1 MKYIFSI
8 LIVLA
13 SASLSFGQLS
23 TIDFE
28 LEQKIKSSPDQI
40 VKVSIEFRQ
49 NTDLDSLRSFFDLNN
64 IALDERPYHVIKNLQ
79 ETALKTQSTVMF
91 DLGKL
96 PQAKIKSIHQFWI
109 VNMII
114 AELQASLIPQ
124 IAANQNID
132 LISEMTLHPL
142 PLEPYRQEAVSY
154 DRADQNIEPGLVAIN
169 ARKMWELGY
178 TGRGQLVYNFDTGVW
193 PDHPSFSQR
202 FLARRFPMEQ
212 SWLGYYRDYPNGII
226 NDHGTH
232 TLGTM
237 IGLDKLAQD
246 TIGVAFEAYW
256 IANDYVGTTVAS
268 LPPLEEMIY
277 GFEWALNPDG
287 NILTSDDIPDVINNS
302 WRWSDEP
309 TQEFC
314 DGFVVELMNAIEAVG
329 IANVFSG
336 GNSGP
341 FNTSVSAPQRI
352 NTTIVNT
359 FSVGSIDANQSAPF
373 PISDFS
379 TRGPTQCDGEGSLK
393 IHPQVVAPGQ
403 NVRSAWGNNSY
414 NSISGTSMACPHVSG
429 AVLLLKE
436 AFPFL
441 SGQELLWALY
451 DSAIDYG
458 APGEDNT
465 FGNGLIDVYAAFLLL
480 SESHQPVDPNSIDH
494 DLAITG
500 LSNISDMEIICD
512 DSILPVVT
520 CENLGDSTIRAI
532 DVQYVFNK
540 IDTLYKSFQD
550 LNLLSGESMDLE
562 LETLDISAGGNYE
575 LEIKLLLTN
584 TLYAETY
591 DLYNNQYRIEFIKS
605 NVKSVPVFEDFEN
618 GFDPALWLINN
629 PDHELSWDTIQT
641 GGLNNNVYSASMQ
654 FYHYNPRNA
663 QKDQLILSNLLIPDE
678 KETRL
683 QYAWSYQP
691 FFGSKDIR
699 DTFRIKVWEDCRI
712 ENESLLTEKAGDAL
726 IVQDT
731 ISINFIPKHPWQWK
745 RDTISLTE
753 FAGKTI
759 SLVFEG
765 TNMKFNNL
773 YLDEISIDEKLN
785 SNTEKLKYFQNS
797 DLILYPNPASD
808 RLYWELTDSDTE
820 FNAIMIYDQLGQLVL
835 ENKLNRK
842 SSNNIKIGQ
851 LIPGYYI
858 CILKGNKGFKTGSFT
873 KG

>member
-336 GNSGP
+336 GNSCLLY
-341 FNTSVSAPQRI
+341 TSPS
-352 NTTIVNT
+352 
-359 FSVGSIDANQSAPF
+359 
-373 PISDFS
+373 
-379 TRGPTQCDGEGSLK
+379 
-393 IHPQVVAPGQ
+393 
-403 NVRSAWGNNSY
+403 
-414 NSISGTSMACPHVSG
+414 
-429 AVLLLKE
+429 
-436 AFPFL
+436 
-441 SGQELLWALY
+441 
-451 DSAIDYG
+451 
-458 APGEDNT
+458 
-465 FGNGLIDVYAAFLLL
+465 
-480 SESHQPVDPNSIDH
+480 
-494 DLAITG
+494 
-500 LSNISDMEIICD
+500 
-512 DSILPVVT
+512 
-520 CENLGDSTIRAI
+520 
-532 DVQYVFNK
+532 
-540 IDTLYKSFQD
+540 
-550 LNLLSGESMDLE
+550 
-562 LETLDISAGGNYE
+562 
-575 LEIKLLLTN
+575 
-584 TLYAETY
+584 
-591 DLYNNQYRIEFIKS
+591 
-605 NVKSVPVFEDFEN
+605 
-618 GFDPALWLINN
+618 
-629 PDHELSWDTIQT
+629 
-641 GGLNNNVYSASMQ
+641 
-654 FYHYNPRNA
+654 PR
-663 QKDQLILSNLLIPDE
+663 D
-678 KETRL
+678 
-683 QYAWSYQP
+683 
-691 FFGSKDIR
+691 
-699 DTFRIKVWEDCRI
+699 
-712 ENESLLTEKAGDAL
+712 
-726 IVQDT
+726 
-731 ISINFIPKHPWQWK
+731 
-745 RDTISLTE
+745 
-753 FAGKTI
+753 
-759 SLVFEG
+759 
-765 TNMKFNNL
+765 
-773 YLDEISIDEKLN
+773 
-785 SNTEKLKYFQNS
+785 
-797 DLILYPNPASD
+797 
-808 RLYWELTDSDTE
+808 
-820 FNAIMIYDQLGQLVL
+820 
-835 ENKLNRK
+835 
-842 SSNNIKIGQ
+842 
-851 LIPGYYI
+851 
-858 CILKGNKGFKTGSFT
+858 
-873 KG
+873 